1 MFNRE
6 GKYLRNCRTSPC
18 LAPSAW
24 QDSCRTWH
32 LPWAQSGTLASLW
45 ATHPLRGRA
54 AALAPQPLALL
65 LRAPL
70 WIPGTQARGERHKS
84 NMKIGFWVLFPT
96 GWRGCPRLLRAVGMS
111 VEAWKD
117 LVEFRDRGFNPG
129 CQGKAR
135 RGDGRA
141 EIPDWKGRFGSA
153 AATAPS
159 SWGAPE
165 ESSKDLH
172 GRGKAR
178 VAKAPC
184 PGRASGIPAPIPFPR
199 KAVPG

>member
-1 MFNRE
+1 MSSVVEKR
-6 GKYLRNCRTSPC
+6 
-18 LAPSAW
+18 
-24 QDSCRTWH
+24 
-32 LPWAQSGTLASLW
+32 
-45 ATHPLRGRA
+45 
-54 AALAPQPLALL
+54 
-65 LRAPL
+65 
-70 WIPGTQARGERHKS
+70 
-84 NMKIGFWVLFPT
+84 V
-96 GWRGCPRLLRAVGMS
+96 VGMS

-117 LVEFRDRGFNPG
+117 LVEFRDCGFNPG
-129 CQGKAR
+129 CQGKGR

-178 VAKAPC
+178 VAKVSC
-184 PGRASGIPAPIPFPR
+184 PGRVSGIPAPIPFPR
-199 KAVPG
+199 DAVPG